1 LENVLIIDSFFQRYE
16 LYKMIFQKTICKVQN
31 EKNSGFFSDSFTL
44 KQGLPM
50 KPKLTLGSHYGHIGD
65 FDGDATSF
73 PNEQILAVSGKVDTK
88 MELLLSKS

>member
-1 LENVLIIDSFFQRYE
+1 
-16 LYKMIFQKTICKVQN
+16 
-31 EKNSGFFSDSFTL
+31 
-44 KQGLPM
+44 M